1 MIKYFLKRI
10 WDDIIDLPDVIQTL
24 MLMALFPILG
34 VINFQVLNH
43 IFGMEDPVGLSMILI
58 ILELI
63 SIPLCLYLRNIYE
76 DYECDKEEKYR
87 KEISRNGTKWKD

>member
-10 WDDIIDLPDVIQTL
+10 WDDINDLPDEVHSIIFV
-24 MLMALFPILG
+24 ALVPILG
-34 VINFQVLNH
+34 VINFQVLKY
-43 IFGMEDPVGLSMILI
+43 IFGMEEPAELAAILI
-58 ILELI
+58 IPELI

-87 KEISRNGTKWKD
+87 KEIRNGTKWKD